1 MYYFLALL
9 VGVVISVMVSLNNGL
24 TQAYGAYGAAV
35 IVHVVGVVF
44 ALALCLI
51 KKEKPFFKK
60 KIPLWAY
67 GGGAIGVLTTI
78 SNNYAFRHISLTN
91 IVALGLLGQSIA
103 SIVLDTTGWMGMQ
116 RRPLKSTAMAGYIPA
131 MAGIFLMIDPSAANA
146 SLAVILSLA
155 AGVAVV
161 LSRTVNARL
170 SRETSPLVGSFINH
184 LVGLPICVVLAV
196 LLQRPLSM
204 TLHSGKP
211 WIFFGGALGVVTV
224 LLFNVTV
231 PKLSAFRLT
240 LLSFTGQ
247 VFTGILLDLALGQ
260 GYSKASFIGG
270 MFVVAGLALNMALDQ
285 WRARNKR
292 REDRYWESIQKAEQA
307 HWEKV
312 LGGRDCPEPC
322 DGQKPAEQ
330 LGK

>member
-1 MYYFLALL
+1 MYHLLALL
-9 VGVVISVMVSLNNGL
+9 VGIVISVMVSLNGGL

-35 IVHVVGVVF
+35 IVHIVGVAF
-44 ALALCLI
+44 ALALCI
-51 KKEKPFFKK
+51 IRKEKLFIKK

-67 GGGAIGVLTTI
+67 GGGAIGVLTTL
-78 SNNYAFRHISLTN
+78 SNNYAFGRISLTS

-103 SIVLDTTGWMGMQ
+103 SIILDTTGWMGIQ
-116 RRPLKSTAMAGYIPA
+116 KRPLKSTAMLGYIPA
-131 MAGIFLMIDPSAANA
+131 VAGIFWMIDPSVANA
-146 SLAVILSLA
+146 ALAVVLSLA

-170 SRETSPLVGSFINH
+170 SRETSPLVGSLINH
-184 LVGLPICVVLAV
+184 LAGLPICIVLAV
-196 LLQRPLSM
+196 LLQKPLSI
-204 TLHSGKP
+204 TPPSGKP

-224 LLFNVTV
+224 LLFNITV

-260 GYSKASFIGG
+260 GYSQASFTGG
-270 MFVVAGLALNMALDQ
+270 IFVVAGLALNMVLDQ
-285 WRARNKR
+285 WRARNKQR
-292 REDRYWESIQKAEQA
+292 KDRYWESIQKAEQA

-312 LGGRDCPEPC
+312 LGRTDSAEHC
-322 DGQKPAEQ
+322 DYRK
-330 LGK
+330 